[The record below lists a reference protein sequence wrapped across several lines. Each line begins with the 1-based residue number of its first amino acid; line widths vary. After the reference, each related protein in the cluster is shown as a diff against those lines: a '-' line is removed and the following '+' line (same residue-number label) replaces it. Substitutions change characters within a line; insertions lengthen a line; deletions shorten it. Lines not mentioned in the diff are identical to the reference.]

1 MEISGTKPIAEVP
14 KSRNQ
19 KDEWKHSWTKPIE
32 EVPSQG
38 IRKVNGKTQEQN
50 QSSSSS
56 TLPKPTTQTSNQKKK
71 KQTHTHNFP
80 KTHKTPRK
88 KKGGSQ
94 EAVSKLIQA
103 LRGFLTYFSNPKNHT
118 YPEAAESTI
127 IITHHHH
134 KFSWVFT
141 KHHKH
146 KRIKS
151 KSKCSSWEL
160 LNKSVGISS
169 ISS

>member
-1 MEISGTKPIAEVP
+1 MGKL
-14 KSRNQ
+14 KSRIRAAPAPLFPNPQ
-19 KDEWKHSWTKPIE
+19 LKQATK
-32 EVPSQG
+32 
-38 IRKVNGKTQEQN
+38 
-50 QSSSSS
+50 
-56 TLPKPTTQTSNQKKK
+56 KKK

-94 EAVSKLIQA
+94 EAVSKLLQA